1 MLEEYDVV
9 RNAGMLAASDVSLE
23 RAGKFIPEKDETFD
37 VIVAGAGPAGIG
49 AAVAAS
55 LQGAKT
61 LLLEAGSTMGGVAAA
76 AMWMPVNR
84 ITLWGVTPEGGKRGG
99 VHDLFVDAIRSY
111 GAHAYSE
118 RRHPATDM
126 LGGMSIHPEYLKM
139 ASFKLIEQSN
149 CKYRLYSPV
158 TGVMKEGA
166 CLTGVKVGTKE
177 GEEFF
182 RGKVIIDCTGD
193 GDVSWHAGVR
203 MFKGRESDGRML
215 PPALLWTITNV
226 DLQRFFRFF
235 TGKRECFDTI
245 VAEAKAEGYLTCKWY
260 DFDET
265 SLPDTVNVNNGGVDD
280 WGNLDMTKEADMTL
294 AERLGIQAALDFCT
308 FARKKRI
315 PGMED
320 CCLMRAGHR
329 VAVRDTRRIAA
340 RYQITHEDALHA
352 PEFSDIV
359 SRRYGFVDA
368 VGYYAAQMVS
378 GHAYPYRCLVPEG
391 VDNLLA
397 AGRCAGA
404 THLGF
409 ASGRGMGE
417 NMGMGQAAGI
427 AAAEAIRQKQ
437 KPADIDIKPVQDIL
451 RSMGVKL

>member
-1 MLEEYDVV
+1 MAEEYDVV
-9 RNAGMLAASDVSLE
+9 SCGGMGTASGNGIE
-23 RAGKFIPEKDETFD
+23 HAGKFIAQKGEDFD
-37 VIVAGAGPAGIG
+37 VIVAGGGPAGIG
-49 AAVAAS
+49 AAVAAA

-61 LLLEAGSTMGGVAAA
+61 LLLEAQSTLGGVAAS

-99 VHDLFVDAIRSY
+99 VHDLFVDAVRSY

-126 LGGMSIHPEYLKM
+126 RGGLSIHPEYLKM
-139 ASFKLIEQSN
+139 ACFRLLEQSG

-158 TGVMKEGA
+158 TGVIKKEN
-166 CLTGVKVGTKE
+166 CLTGVKVVTKD
-177 GEEFF
+177 GEESFN
-182 RGKVIIDCTGD
+182 GKMIIDCTGD
-193 GDVSWHAGVR
+193 GDVSMQAGVR
-203 MFKGRESDGRML
+203 MYKGRESDGRML
-215 PPALLWTITNV
+215 PPALLWTVTNV
-226 DLQRFFRFF
+226 DIQKFFRFF
-235 TGKRECFDTI
+235 TGERARFDEM
-245 VAEAKAEGYLTCKWY
+245 VSCARAEGYITCKWY

-280 WGNLDMTKEADMTL
+280 WGNVDMTQEADMTL

-308 FARKKRI
+308 FARKMRM

-320 CCLMRAGHR
+320 CCLMRAGYR
-329 VAVRDTRRIAA
+329 VAVRDTRRIEAQY
-340 RYQITHEDALHA
+340 RITHEDALNA
-352 PEFSDIV
+352 PEFPDIV
-359 SRRYGFVDA
+359 SRRYGFIDA

-378 GHAYPYRCLVPEG
+378 GHAYPYRCLVPVG
-391 VDNLLA
+391 VDNLLT

-427 AAAEAIRQKQ
+427 AAAEAIRQK
-437 KPADIDIKPVQDIL
+437 KTPAQIDVKPVQDIL
-451 RSMGVKL
+451 RSMGVRL